1 MCSQVLSE
9 LGALFASLVDAGEM
23 SGYVKPDNRDAE
35 RLHMLS
41 GQWAESM
48 THMFDRNR

>member
-9 LGALFASLVDAGEM
+9 LSALFASLVDAREM
-23 SGYVKPDNRDAE
+23 SGYVKPDNRNAE
-35 RLHMLS
+35 RINMLS
-41 GQWAESM
+41 SQWAESM